1 MLRLADSV
9 RSMHTL
15 DGAVVLDVKR
25 GRMFR
30 FNSTGSRI
38 LQLLSSGT
46 EEPDIAGMLV
56 REFSADPA
64 TAESDTRSFLGSLR
78 RHALVETHSQA

>member
-9 RSMHTL
+9 RKTHTP
-15 DGAVVLDVKR
+15 DGAVVLDVKH

-46 EEPDIAGMLV
+46 EEQEIAAMLV
-56 REFSADPA
+56 REFSADPV
-64 TAESDTRSFLGSLR
+64 TAESDASTFLASLQR
-78 RHALVETHSQA
+78 YALVETRLRI